1 MNANPAARVAL
12 ITGANTGIGYTTAL
26 ELARLGWHVFVACRS
41 PERAEGAIGR
51 MLAEVPNAKVE
62 LLALDLAD
70 LASVR
75 SCADQF
81 LARNLP
87 LSLLVNNAGVAGSRG
102 ITPSGFEL
110 AFGINHVGHFLL
122 TQLLLPC
129 LKAAAP
135 SRVITV
141 ASQAHR
147 AARGIDWTSVRKRTK
162 TAVAYTEYAV
172 SKLANILFNAE
183 LARQLEGT
191 GIHTYALHPG
201 VVASDIWR
209 KVPWA
214 VRSLI
219 KLGML
224 SPEEGAA
231 TTLYCAL
238 SDEAGTETGLYYD
251 GGRISTPSRVARD
264 PALAAELW
272 KRTEEW
278 VKN

>member
-1 MNANPAARVAL
+1 MKAMTAASVAL

-41 PERAEGAIGR
+41 PERAEVAVGQ
-51 MLAEVPNAKVE
+51 MLAEMPDAKIE
-62 LLALDLAD
+62 LIALDLAD

-75 SCADQF
+75 SCASQF

-87 LSLLVNNAGVAGSRG
+87 LSLLINNAGVAGSRG
-102 ITPSGFEL
+102 LTKDGFEL

-147 AARGIDWTSVRKRTK
+147 AARGIDWKSVRKRTT

-183 LARQLEGT
+183 LSRQLEGT
-191 GIHTYALHPG
+191 GVHTYALHPG

-209 KVPWA
+209 KIPWA
-214 VRSLI
+214 MRSLL

-238 SDEAGTETGLYYD
+238 SEEAGSQTGLYYD
-251 GGRISTPSRVARD
+251 GGRISTPSRIARD

-278 VKN
+278 VRN